1 MLAVGVH
8 QLQLYASPIFL
19 NWSKPMPIDDV
30 YIRQNFGNRAGFGR
44 SPGLLIVDFQI
55 GFADPEVFGG
65 GNVQEAV
72 EATVPLLAE
81 MRAHNLPVAYTRAV
95 FADDGSD
102 TGVFGMKVPGLKQ
115 LTDGAEISQIV
126 PELTPVPGEY
136 VVRKTGPSAF
146 FGTSLSAWLNAKGV
160 DTLIVTG
167 ATTSGCVRASV
178 IDSISYN
185 YRTTVVTDCC
195 GDRAL
200 GPHEANLFDMGQ
212 KYADLMT
219 ADEAI
224 AQVRALAGRNQE
236 QQA

>member
-1 MLAVGVH
+1 
-8 QLQLYASPIFL
+8 
-19 NWSKPMPIDDV
+19 MPHAGLGTNAMPESNDKDV
-30 YIRQNFGNRAGFGR
+30 YRRQNFGNRIGFGR
-44 SPGLLIVDFQI
+44 KPALLIVDFQV

-65 GNVQEAV
+65 GNVTEAV
-72 EATVPLLAE
+72 AATVPLLAE
-81 MRAHNLPVAYTRAV
+81 MRALGLPVAYTRAV

-102 TGVFGMKVPGLKQ
+102 AGVFGMKVPALKR
-115 LTDGAEISQIV
+115 LTDSADISQIV
-126 PELTPVPGEY
+126 PELTPVHGEY

-146 FGTSLSAWLNAKGV
+146 FGTSLASWLNAKGV
-160 DTLIVTG
+160 DTLMVTG

-200 GPHEANLFDMGQ
+200 EPHEANLFDMGQ

-219 ADEAI
+219 ASEAI
-224 AQVRALAGRNQE
+224 AQARATVASNQE
-236 QQA
+236 

>member
-1 MLAVGVH
+1 
-8 QLQLYASPIFL
+8 
-19 NWSKPMPIDDV
+19 MPDSNDKDV
-30 YIRQNFGNRAGFGR
+30 YRRQNFGNRVGFGR
-44 SPGLLIVDFQI
+44 KPALLIVDFQV

-65 GNVQEAV
+65 GNVREAV
-72 EATVPLLAE
+72 AATVPLVAE
-81 MRAHNLPVAYTRAV
+81 MRALGLPVAYTRAV

-102 TGVFGMKVPGLKQ
+102 AGVFGMRVPALKR
-115 LTDGAEISQIV
+115 LTDSADISQIV
-126 PELTPVPGEY
+126 PELTPVHGEY

-146 FGTSLSAWLNAKGV
+146 FGTSLASWLNAKGV
-160 DTLIVTG
+160 DTPMVSG

-200 GPHEANLFDMGQ
+200 EPHEANLFDMGQ

-219 ADEAI
+219 ASEAI
-224 AQVRALAGRNQE
+224 AQARATVASNQE
-236 QQA
+236 

>member
-1 MLAVGVH
+1 MPLASLGTN
-8 QLQLYASPIFL
+8 A
-19 NWSKPMPIDDV
+19 MPESNDKDV
-30 YIRQNFGNRAGFGR
+30 YRRQNFGNRVGFGR
-44 SPGLLIVDFQI
+44 KPALLIVDFQV

-65 GNVQEAV
+65 GNVTEAV
-72 EATVPLLAE
+72 AATVPLLAE
-81 MRAHNLPVAYTRAV
+81 MRALGLPVAYTRAV

-102 TGVFGMKVPGLKQ
+102 AGVFGMKVPALKR
-115 LTDGAEISQIV
+115 LTDSADISQIV
-126 PELTPVPGEY
+126 PELTPVHGEY

-146 FGTSLSAWLNAKGV
+146 FGTSLASWLNAKGV
-160 DTLIVTG
+160 DTLMVTG

-200 GPHEANLFDMGQ
+200 EPHEANLFDMGQ

-219 ADEAI
+219 ASEAI
-224 AQVRALAGRNQE
+224 AQARATVASNQE
-236 QQA
+236 

>member
-1 MLAVGVH
+1 M
-8 QLQLYASPIFL
+8 
-19 NWSKPMPIDDV
+19 
-30 YIRQNFGNRAGFGR
+30 
-44 SPGLLIVDFQI
+44 
-55 GFADPEVFGG
+55 
-65 GNVQEAV
+65 
-72 EATVPLLAE
+72 
-81 MRAHNLPVAYTRAV
+81 
-95 FADDGSD
+95 
-102 TGVFGMKVPGLKQ
+102 
-115 LTDGAEISQIV
+115 
-126 PELTPVPGEY
+126 PGEY

>member
-1 MLAVGVH
+1 
-8 QLQLYASPIFL
+8 
-19 NWSKPMPIDDV
+19 MPESNDKDV
-30 YIRQNFGNRAGFGR
+30 YRRQNFGNRVGFGR
-44 SPGLLIVDFQI
+44 KPALLIVDFQV

-65 GNVQEAV
+65 GNVREAV
-72 EATVPLLAE
+72 AATVPLLAE
-81 MRAHNLPVAYTRAV
+81 MRALGLPVAYTRAV

-102 TGVFGMKVPGLKQ
+102 AGVFGMKVPALKR
-115 LTDGAEISQIV
+115 LTDSADISQIV
-126 PELTPVPGEY
+126 PELTPLHGEY

-146 FGTSLSAWLNAKGV
+146 FGTSLASWLNAKGV
-160 DTLIVTG
+160 DTLMVTG

-200 GPHEANLFDMGQ
+200 EPHEANLFDMGQ

-219 ADEAI
+219 ASEAI
-224 AQVRALAGRNQE
+224 AQARATVASNQE
-236 QQA
+236 

>member
-1 MLAVGVH
+1 M
-8 QLQLYASPIFL
+8 
-19 NWSKPMPIDDV
+19 NDDV
-30 YIRQNFGNRAGFGR
+30 YARQNFGNRVGLGKRPA
-44 SPGLLIVDFQI
+44 LLIVDFQI
-55 GFADPEVFGG
+55 GFADPDVFGG
-65 GNVQEAV
+65 GNVEAAV
-72 EATVPLLAE
+72 AATVPLLRE
-81 MRAHNLPVAYTRAV
+81 FRALGLPVAYTRAV

-102 TGVFGMKVPGLKQ
+102 TGVFGMKVPGLKL
-115 LTDGAEISQIV
+115 LTDDAEISQIV
-126 PELTPVPGEY
+126 PSLAPEAGEY

-160 DTLIVTG
+160 DSLVVTG

-212 KYADLMT
+212 KYADLLT
-219 ADEAI
+219 RDEAI
-224 AQVRALAGRNQE
+224 TAVRAIAGRNAE
-236 QQA
+236 RD